1 MSKRLTLA
9 QQLAQ
14 ISQPAPQDFD
24 PEEAYTTYNAERSE
38 EQPDLDP
45 ARADYVDVGTSK
57 LRKKGEAVLDTKY
70 EGKKG
75 SRKALYD
82 DQSDGSDDD
91 DDDEMQGQ
99 DGFSGEGSE
108 EDEEM
113 GDFEDLEAEQ
123 DDDDSE
129 DEGDMPPPPP
139 PKKSSATAK
148 QQDERAMMKQ
158 LKQAASADVDKG
170 RDVKK
175 QLAFCDNLLESRIRL
190 QKATA
195 SSNLLPQP
203 ALAPSFFA
211 HPDLAS
217 DVSETFSELE
227 KLSEELFALREGL
240 AAENE
245 KVEVPQG
252 FGERRKRKR
261 GDEEGRDEW
270 LDETLKDLATL
281 EATLDPFLRQT
292 VTKWSDKVL
301 AASGLSLARGGGS
314 DKKFKAVNQ
323 NAMAQ
328 IDHAL
333 SSTERERLLKRT
345 RVRRGEGKVV
355 GGGGGL
361 VPLLEEG
368 EDKAAG
374 EEERGKE
381 IDGECFDDTDFYQQ
395 LLRDVVESRMLD
407 LDDATLNSLR
417 MASARGKKVKKVVD
431 TRASKGR
438 KIRYHV
444 HEKIQNFMIPIEA
457 AAWHDEQIDELF
469 ASLLGR
475 SLGVAAA
482 KAADEEAAVEGGD
495 TEERGK
501 EVEVGSLRIFG

>member
-14 ISQPAPQDFD
+14 ISEPAPQDFD

-38 EQPDLDP
+38 EQRDLD
-45 ARADYVDVGTSK
+45 AGRADYVDVGTSK

-75 SRKALYD
+75 SRKALYGAE
-82 DQSDGSDDD
+82 SEGSDEGEDMED
-91 DDDEMQGQ
+91 Q

-108 EDEEM
+108 DDDDEEEL

-123 DDDDSE
+123 DDDDSEDENE

-203 ALAPSFFA
+203 ALASSFFA
-211 HPDLAS
+211 HPALAS

-227 KLSEELFALREGL
+227 KLSEELFGLREGL

-261 GDEEGRDEW
+261 GEEEGQDEW
-270 LDETLKDLATL
+270 LEETLKDLATL
-281 EATLDPFLRQT
+281 ESILNPFLRQT

-301 AASGLSLARGGGS
+301 AASGLSLSRGGS

-328 IDHAL
+328 IDHSL

-355 GGGGGL
+355 GGGKGL
-361 VPLLEEG
+361 VPLEG
-368 EDKAAG
+368 EEKAG
-374 EEERGKE
+374 EERGKE

-407 LDDATLNSLR
+407 LDDATLNALR

-475 SLGVAAA
+475 TLGTTAATA
-482 KAADEEAAVEGGD
+482 EEEAVGRAEKEEG
-495 TEERGK
+495 GK